1 MLLKLIL
8 ENYVPLLSSNIHKV
22 ELDTEHMINLFISLN
37 GVGKS
42 SILKEMN
49 PLPPENGN
57 YKNGRKFVKW
67 KVGSKIYTMDSY
79 TGIGNGHS
87 FKIDDGEELNNNG
100 TFSVQK
106 ELCETHFGL
115 DTGLVKVISG
125 IRIADRLSAMSASR
139 RKDVLMQIY
148 PNNTDYALGVYG
160 RLKTA
165 RNELKAAIKNQVGR
179 YTEENRKLSYINECG
194 VEELERRVRGV
205 EEELKQSLLLR
216 GSLESVKLDPAVQA
230 KKLELDQLTDQLLA
244 NKLSGVWQS
253 KREYVDTIAQSR
265 RMLDGYRDQA
275 NVLQGVISEH
285 AGMLEGLEEFLKD
298 PDAFKAQT
306 KHVKGDIAET
316 LIKLEVIE
324 QGLKQYPVFNDP
336 ENPLDGLPQIIPALM
351 QFLNRVTPASTKEL
365 TGNQYKAFQNRMEVV
380 GNELKS
386 FTNDLTNMQHQLSHY
401 EQAETVECPDCAH
414 EFKLGMTPQKLANLK
429 SNIEYSIKKIEKL
442 ENERDE
448 LQDKLD
454 NDSEWFIS
462 MNQLFT
468 FIREN
473 SHVRILPE
481 LIKQFEVGRW
491 ATHRLQN
498 ALELVS
504 RKAELM
510 GYSATLAEEEKLLDA
525 RIALLD
531 RNKVLDVAIYV
542 STTEKELV
550 DVNNKILFYRAKI
563 DALSNTLRGI
573 QTYGEDLKRLEQLR
587 FEILQG
593 LECEGKVS
601 LRSAVDHRISELS
614 SDKEHYMTSIIK
626 SKSLTA
632 VVQSIS
638 ADIDRLKRRLTIVE
652 VHMDGLCPNKGLI
665 GKLMSDFITAICGNM
680 NAVVNKIWNTPLYI
694 KPCSKENGDLTYRF
708 PVVKGEKDPT
718 PDVSDCSGGETD
730 ILDWAFRFV
739 LLGYLG
745 FPLPLIMD
753 EVGPFL
759 DEIKR
764 GRFFNFVEEYT
775 QSNDA
780 RQLFLVSHYFNQLGV
795 FRDPN
800 IIALRYE
807 GLTLPGE
814 VNQHSIVI

>member
-57 YKNGRKFVKW
+57 YENGRKFVQW
-67 KVGSKIYTMDSY
+67 KVGSKVYTMDSY

-87 FKIDDGEELNNNG
+87 FKIDDGEELNKNG
-100 TFSVQK
+100 TYSVQK
-106 ELCETHFGL
+106 ELCETHFKL
-115 DTGLVKVISG
+115 DSGLVKVISG
-125 IRIADRLSAMSASR
+125 IRIADRLSAMTPAR

-160 RLKTA
+160 RLKSA
-165 RNELKAAIKNQVGR
+165 RNELKAAIKNQVAR

-194 VEELERRVRGV
+194 VEELERRVKGLD
-205 EEELKQSLLLR
+205 EELKQSLLLR
-216 GSLESVKLDPAVQA
+216 GSLESVKLDPETYR
-230 KKLELDQLTDQLLA
+230 KKAELDMLMDRLLTT
-244 NKLSGVWQS
+244 KLSGVYWS
-253 KREYVDTIAQSR
+253 KREYADAIAQAR
-265 RMLDGYRDQA
+265 RMLEGYKDQA
-275 NVLQGVISEH
+275 NVLHGVISEH
-285 AGMLEGLEEFLKD
+285 AGMLEGLDEFLKD
-298 PDAFKAQT
+298 PDTFKAQT
-306 KHVKGDIAET
+306 KHVKSDIAET
-316 LIKLEVIE
+316 LIKLEMIE
-324 QGLKQYPVFNDP
+324 QSLKQYPVFNDP
-336 ENPLDGLPQIIPALM
+336 ESPLDGLAQIVPALM
-351 QFLNRVTPASTKEL
+351 PFLNRVVPASTPEL
-365 TGNQYKAFQNRMEVV
+365 TGNQYKAYQTRLEVV
-380 GNELKS
+380 QTTLRELNNNLS
-386 FTNDLTNMQHQLSHY
+386 DWQHKYNHH
-401 EQAETVECPDCAH
+401 EQAESVECPDCTH
-414 EFKLGMTPQKLANLK
+414 EFKLGMTPKQVVELKTTIDYSLAQ
-429 SNIEYSIKKIEKL
+429 IEKL
-442 ENERDE
+442 EKEKKDLNN
-448 LQDKLD
+448 KLE

-462 MNQLFT
+462 MNQLFG

-481 LIKQFEVGRW
+481 LIKQFEVGRH
-491 ATHRLQN
+491 ASPRLQN

-504 RKAELM
+504 RKAELL
-510 GYSATLAEEEKLLDA
+510 GYRDTLSEEEKLLDA

-531 RNKVLDVAIYV
+531 RNHVLDVAIYV

-550 DVNNKILFYRAKI
+550 AVNNKILFYKAKM
-563 DALSNTLRGI
+563 DALSNTLRSI
-573 QTYGEDLKRLEQLR
+573 QTYGEDLERLEKLR

-601 LRSAVDHRISELS
+601 LRSAVDNRITELTT
-614 SDKEHYMTSIIK
+614 DKDHYMASIIK
-626 SKSLTA
+626 SRSLTA

-665 GKLMSDFITAICGNM
+665 GKLMSDFINSICGNM
-680 NAVVNKIWNTPLYI
+680 NAVVNKIWNTPLFI
-694 KPCSKENGDLTYRF
+694 KPCSKENGDLTYKF
-708 PVVKGEKDPT
+708 PVVKGEKTPT